1 LCASG
6 VNQEL
11 GRFGT
16 SSFVRHKAHAS
27 LSGEKQLLLMGVRVF
42 GDGLVVQSARFGRST
57 LGYCGS
63 FAEGTL
69 TLSRIAAEALIDAA

>member
-1 LCASG
+1 M
-6 VNQEL
+6 
-11 GRFGT
+11 
-16 SSFVRHKAHAS
+16 SSFVRHKAPYTRRS
-27 LSGEKQLLLMGVRVF
+27 VGKTNCSGLAVF
-42 GDGLVVQSARFGRST
+42 GDGLVVQFARFGRNT